1 VSDTFDAITIPLTG
15 IQLIEASAGTGK
27 TYSITSLYL
36 RLLLERRLG
45 VEEILVVT
53 FTEAATAEL
62 HERIRERLRAAMEA
76 FASEAASE
84 DPFLARLVAASA
96 NRELDRRFLL
106 KAASD
111 IDRAAVSTIHGFCQ
125 RILKQHALET
135 GLPFDLELTGSTEKL
150 LAEVADDYWVA
161 SFYDLDPRLADLVR
175 EKVSHGQFLNFAREV
190 IRHRD
195 YPVCTEASEPERD
208 ALFSRVQLCY
218 DQARAIW
225 LAEKERLASFF
236 AEAQGLTAP
245 FKALLAE
252 GLLARISEF
261 FSENGPRSFTPPRKG
276 ELLASSNIFHPK
288 GEVFTATALKKNT
301 YPDNP
306 FFSAWEKLLEARLAL
321 ARSCQALFLAEAAG
335 FVRGEMDKR
344 LKASRRQSFDELLTG
359 LDRALQGVSGKKLAA
374 AIRARFPA
382 ALIDEFQDTDPVQY
396 RIFQAIYGQ
405 GRESLF
411 LIGDPKQAIYAF
423 RGADIYAYLNAA
435 GRPGIGRHT
444 MFTNWRAD
452 VRMVAAVNE
461 LFAAPANPFWEKRI
475 AFAKVEPRPTAD
487 DLWRS
492 DGFGDA
498 PLHFLTLPEELC
510 AGKEKR
516 LAKNKIEPL
525 IPELVAK
532 DIKAL
537 LAGAARIGDRPV
549 SAADLAVLV
558 RTNSQAA
565 EIQEALRL
573 AGVAAVLQ
581 SKESVYKSPEAEE
594 CLRLL
599 RAVADPG
606 NGLLLRKA
614 LATPMLGFSSHA
626 LALLGEDD
634 AQLQELMR
642 QFAELQGCWQKSG
655 VMQMFHA
662 AWQRWRTC
670 ERLLAL
676 IDGERRLTNLRHLA
690 ELLQRAESENHLS
703 PLMLIDHFAAL
714 LAGEESGEEAE
725 LRLESDEACVQL
737 VTVHRSKGL
746 EYPVVYCP
754 YLCFASAGKGEAPY
768 TVWHDPTE
776 NWQGRIALLPT
787 AEVNEAA
794 ASEEFAESLR
804 LLYVA
809 VTRARHCCKLLWAPV
824 SGYERSALAYLLH
837 ADPAAGEEFSLP
849 AWRSL
854 LKEMPQEE
862 LLDKL
867 AARVSGNASWHLRE
881 LAEGNKGETGRRPE
895 RAGASAPACRTLGR
909 SFPQVWRIGSFSH
922 LTALEQH
929 EETGRE
935 AEPHLPPDSLA
946 EPAVEADIA
955 LAHFPKGPVAGN
967 FFHRIFELLSFARQN
982 SGEALAEVVGAQLRC
997 HGYDA
1002 DAWLAPVSTAFQ
1014 EIFSTPLLAAE
1025 GFRLKDLDDQHCLR
1039 ELAFTFPLGDEAERT
1054 RALLPALLASPFR
1067 DQPEALPAGYAD
1079 ALANLHF
1086 IPLRGFLKGFVDL
1099 VFAHRGRW
1107 YILDYKSNF
1116 LGASRGDYAA
1126 EKLAQAMASHH
1137 YYLQYHIYAVAL
1149 HRYLAARLPGYD
1161 YRTHFGGVLYLFFKG
1176 MHPES
1181 GPASGVFYDRPPQAR
1196 IEALSAMFAR
1206 LASGELP

>member
-423 RGADIYAYLNAA
+423 RG
-435 GRPGIGRHT
+435 
-444 MFTNWRAD
+444 
-452 VRMVAAVNE
+452 
-461 LFAAPANPFWEKRI
+461 
-475 AFAKVEPRPTAD
+475 PT
-487 DLWRS
+487 
-492 DGFGDA
+492 GG
-498 PLHFLTLPEELC
+498 
-510 AGKEKR
+510 
-516 LAKNKIEPL
+516 
-525 IPELVAK
+525 
-532 DIKAL
+532 
-537 LAGAARIGDRPV
+537 
-549 SAADLAVLV
+549 
-558 RTNSQAA
+558 
-565 EIQEALRL
+565 
-573 AGVAAVLQ
+573 
-581 SKESVYKSPEAEE
+581 
-594 CLRLL
+594 
-599 RAVADPG
+599 
-606 NGLLLRKA
+606 
-614 LATPMLGFSSHA
+614 
-626 LALLGEDD
+626 
-634 AQLQELMR
+634 
-642 QFAELQGCWQKSG
+642 
-655 VMQMFHA
+655 
-662 AWQRWRTC
+662 RTC
-670 ERLLAL
+670 
-676 IDGERRLTNLRHLA
+676 GWWRR
-690 ELLQRAESENHLS
+690 
-703 PLMLIDHFAAL
+703 
-714 LAGEESGEEAE
+714 
-725 LRLESDEACVQL
+725 
-737 VTVHRSKGL
+737 
-746 EYPVVYCP
+746 
-754 YLCFASAGKGEAPY
+754 
-768 TVWHDPTE
+768 
-776 NWQGRIALLPT
+776 
-787 AEVNEAA
+787 
-794 ASEEFAESLR
+794 
-804 LLYVA
+804 
-809 VTRARHCCKLLWAPV
+809 
-824 SGYERSALAYLLH
+824 
-837 ADPAAGEEFSLP
+837 
-849 AWRSL
+849 
-854 LKEMPQEE
+854 
-862 LLDKL
+862 
-867 AARVSGNASWHLRE
+867 
-881 LAEGNKGETGRRPE
+881 
-895 RAGASAPACRTLGR
+895 
-909 SFPQVWRIGSFSH
+909 
-922 LTALEQH
+922 
-929 EETGRE
+929 
-935 AEPHLPPDSLA
+935 
-946 EPAVEADIA
+946 
-955 LAHFPKGPVAGN
+955 
-967 FFHRIFELLSFARQN
+967 
-982 SGEALAEVVGAQLRC
+982 
-997 HGYDA
+997 
-1002 DAWLAPVSTAFQ
+1002 
-1014 EIFSTPLLAAE
+1014 
-1025 GFRLKDLDDQHCLR
+1025 
-1039 ELAFTFPLGDEAERT
+1039 
-1054 RALLPALLASPFR
+1054 
-1067 DQPEALPAGYAD
+1067 
-1079 ALANLHF
+1079 
-1086 IPLRGFLKGFVDL
+1086 
-1099 VFAHRGRW
+1099 
-1107 YILDYKSNF
+1107 
-1116 LGASRGDYAA
+1116 
-1126 EKLAQAMASHH
+1126 
-1137 YYLQYHIYAVAL
+1137 
-1149 HRYLAARLPGYD
+1149 
-1161 YRTHFGGVLYLFFKG
+1161 
-1176 MHPES
+1176 
-1181 GPASGVFYDRPPQAR
+1181 
-1196 IEALSAMFAR
+1196 
-1206 LASGELP
+1206 